1 MKKDRSTVKILND
14 KKESREISKTILDFG
29 VTEEQKIDIMINLAL
44 SLENNANMKEIV
56 SFLKKFTINFNT
68 EEKENNINVEDKKT
82 TNSNKIILD

>member
-1 MKKDRSTVKILND
+1 MSKDRSTVKILND

-44 SLENNANMKEIV
+44 SLESNDSMKEIV

-68 EEKENNINVEDKKT
+68 EEKENNIKVEDKS
-82 TNSNKIILD
+82 TNTNKIILD

>member
-1 MKKDRSTVKILND
+1 MSKDRSTVKILND

-44 SLENNANMKEIV
+44 SLESNDNMKEIV

-68 EEKENNINVEDKKT
+68 EEKENNINVEDKS
-82 TNSNKIILD
+82 TNTNKIILD